1 MYKQF
6 REKSNR
12 SVYLPNVLIDAIEKQ
27 AANEY
32 LSFNRVIVEV
42 LLKQFRDN
50 IGQVSLDQ
58 GK

>member
-12 SVYLPNVLIDAIEKQ
+12 SVYLPNALIDVIEKQ
-27 AANEY
+27 AADDY
-32 LSFNRVIVEV
+32 LSFNRVIVDV
-42 LLKQFRDN
+42 LLKQFRER

-58 GK
+58 